1 MNPGLVSVTFRQLSP
16 ERIAELCVKTGLK
29 TIEWGGDIHVP
40 PGDAAVAS
48 RVGEMTRASGL
59 SIAAYGSYYRLA
71 ATEGPAFGDVLA
83 SAVALGAPAI
93 RVWAGRRGSADT
105 DGAGRR
111 AVADDAL
118 RCADLAGSKGI
129 SLCYEFHDGT
139 LTDTTES
146 AVELLAETGHPFIR
160 TLWQP
165 PHGKTLEE
173 CVASLRALMPRL
185 HHIHVFHWWPDPAR
199 RCALADG
206 RTRWERYV
214 AELKTSSKD
223 ADLLLEFVRD
233 NEPVALEEDAQTL
246 RGILTDSRRK

>member
-1 MNPGLVSVTFRQLSP
+1 MKTGLVSVTFRQLSP
-16 ERIAELCVKTGLK
+16 EKIVGLCVKTSLQ

-48 RVGEMTRASGL
+48 SVGEMTRASGL

-71 ATEGPAFGDVLA
+71 ATDGPAFGDVLA

-93 RVWAGRRGSADT
+93 RVWPGKLGSADT
-105 DGAGRR
+105 DRAGRR

-118 RCADLAGSKGI
+118 RCADLAGAKGI
-129 SLCYEFHDGT
+129 ALCYEFHDGT

-173 CVASLRALMPRL
+173 CVASLRALMSRL
-185 HHIHVFHWWPDPAR
+185 HHIHAFHWWPDPAH

-206 RTRWERYV
+206 RPRWERYV
-214 AELKTSSKD
+214 AELKSSSKD

-233 NEPVALEEDAQTL
+233 NEPSSLAEDAQTL
-246 RGILTDSRRK
+246 REIVAESSGK